1 MADPVV
7 SVVVPVFNRSQMV
20 GIAIDSSLRSAVPV
34 EVVAVDDAST
44 DDTWEVLRAYA
55 DPRVKPVRME
65 RNGGQSAARNRGL
78 DAARGR
84 YVKFLDSDDELVAE
98 HLEAEVRALQSGA
111 EIAVSD
117 WIEEDEN
124 GNRRYYEA
132 PRFGD
137 IVDDVLAG
145 KAVTVTSGLYLRR
158 PDWRWD
164 ATLRKI
170 DDWDFF
176 AQAALGASRI
186 ETVPGAGFI
195 VHHHGGAR
203 ATAAGIIPNAREHF
217 RILRKMEDRLA
228 ADGRLTPAR
237 KRRLAQYCYKELRV
251 LCLHDPEMFA
261 REAAHIRALDPEFQ
275 PRDEESQAFMR
286 ALARAVGFER
296 AIRWH
301 SAIKRAVK
309 R

>member
-1 MADPVV
+1 
-7 SVVVPVFNRSQMV
+7 
-20 GIAIDSSLRSAVPV
+20 
-34 EVVAVDDAST
+34 
-44 DDTWEVLRAYA
+44 
-55 DPRVKPVRME
+55 ME

-78 DAARGR
+78 DTARGR
-84 YVKFLDSDDELVAE
+84 YVKFLDSDDELVGE
-98 HLEAEVRALQSGA
+98 HLGAEVRALESGA

-117 WIEEDEN
+117 WIEEDER
-124 GNRRYYEA
+124 GNRKVYQA

-170 DDWDFF
+170 DDWDYF
-176 AQAALGASRI
+176 AQAALGATRI

-203 ATAAGIIPNAREHF
+203 ATAAGIVANAREHF
-217 RILRKMEDRLA
+217 TILRKMEDRLA
-228 ADGRLTPAR
+228 ADGRLTPPR
-237 KRRLAQYCYKELRV
+237 QRRLAQYYYKELRV
-251 LCLHDPEMFA
+251 LCLHDPETFA
-261 REAAHIRALDPEFQ
+261 REAAHIRALDPHFQ

-286 ALARAVGFER
+286 ALARLVGFER